1 MCLFLKYST
10 MIVVTIKYIT
20 REGITDMKENNRVS
34 FFHSIKI
41 KILLLVFGTVFSSVV
56 ICIATAVPLSRNSVT
71 NLTENYMEDIAYI
84 AGTSLERDV
93 TAKGYENVMT
103 AEVLES
109 YLGGVKVKG
118 MNSSYAYLVS
128 SDSTMM
134 YHPTPDKIGQP
145 VENAAVKQLVGE
157 IARGNRPETDVIIY
171 DFKGVTKYASFYID
185 HDKSFILVVTADE
198 NEILKPVTSLT
209 INSIIGGLIVLFLC
223 NIVGFIVALRLVK
236 PIERTTTVAARLAEL
251 DFTDMETQRGL
262 LHRDRRDETGVMN
275 RAISTLQH
283 ELAQVTANINE
294 QCEKLHSSAGSMAQ
308 SVSKTLETVEQV
320 EKAVNEIAQGAT
332 NQAQETQTATEEIIA
347 MGNMIEDT
355 EVEVEELR
363 ENARKMRSAGE
374 QAMEIL
380 SALGEVNQQTKDAIA
395 VIAKQTDVTNES
407 AMKIKTAVDII
418 TDIAEETNLLSLNA
432 SIEAARAGE
441 QGKGFAVVAGQI
453 QKLAEQ
459 SNESAQQITGIIEL
473 LIQETQRSVQ
483 TMSDVKVVIE
493 KQDENVTLTE
503 RAFED
508 VKDGIAQSIE
518 GIRAIARRT
527 KELDETRVKVVDV
540 VQSLTSI
547 AEENA
552 ASTEETSASATE
564 MGAIMESIDDNAR
577 SLSVVADQLHETISK
592 FKV

>member
-1 MCLFLKYST
+1 MN
-10 MIVVTIKYIT
+10 
-20 REGITDMKENNRVS
+20 ENNRVS

-56 ICIATAVPLSRNSVT
+56 ICIATAVPLSRSSVT

-93 TAKGYENVMT
+93 EAKGYENVMT

-118 MNSSYAYLVS
+118 MDSSYAYLVS

-157 IARGNRPETDVIIY
+157 IAQGNRPETDVIIY

-185 HDKSFILVVTADE
+185 YDKSFILVVTADE
-198 NEILKPVTSLT
+198 NEILKSVTSLT

-223 NIVGFIVALRLVK
+223 NIVGFIVALKLVK
-236 PIERTTTVAARLAEL
+236 PIERTTREASRLAEL
-251 DFTDMETQRGL
+251 DFTRAEAGKGL
-262 LHRDRRDETGVMN
+262 LHRERKDETGVMN
-275 RAISTLQH
+275 RAISILQQ
-283 ELAQVTANINE
+283 ELALMAVNVNE
-294 QCEKLHSSAGSMAQ
+294 QCGKLHDSAGSMAQ

-347 MGNMIEDT
+347 MGNMIEET
-355 EVEVEELR
+355 EGEVEELR

-503 RAFED
+503 KAFED

-540 VQSLTSI
+540 VQSLTAI

>member
-1 MCLFLKYST
+1 MNES
-10 MIVVTIKYIT
+10 
-20 REGITDMKENNRVS
+20 NRVS

-56 ICIATAVPLSRNSVT
+56 ICIATAVPLSRGSVT
-71 NLTENYMEDIAYI
+71 DLTENYMEDIAYI

-93 TAKGYENVMT
+93 AAKGYENVMT

-198 NEILKPVTSLT
+198 NEILKSVTSLT

-223 NIVGFIVALRLVK
+223 NVVGFIVALKLVM
-236 PIERTTTVAARLAEL
+236 PIERTTREASRLAEL
-251 DFTDMETQRGL
+251 DFTKTETQRGL
-262 LHRDRRDETGVMN
+262 LHRDRKDETGVMN
-275 RAISTLQH
+275 RAISVLQQ
-283 ELAQVTANINE
+283 ELALMAVNVNE
-294 QCEKLHSSAGSMAQ
+294 QCGKLHDSAGSMAQ
-308 SVSKTLETVEQV
+308 SVSKTMETVEQV

-347 MGNMIEDT
+347 MGNMIEET

-380 SALGEVNQQTKDAIA
+380 GALGEVNQQTKDAIA

-441 QGKGFAVVAGQI
+441 QGRGFAVVAGQI

-564 MGAIMESIDDNAR
+564 MVAIMESIDDNAR
-577 SLSVVADQLHETISK
+577 SLSIVADQLHETISK